1 MQLLSMYTF
10 SPSFEVQSL
19 FQKYHII
26 IFLIRC
32 PQPKTFEMKLFEK
45 SRTFGKLV
53 KLLQQLPV
61 SLAFDVTKS
70 FELYVSCL
78 KSRIT
83 KLPLS
88 LSQQKKSLFSE
99 RVLFYGKYLIY
110 QNSLMNI
117 GLQLHAFQKQSKLHE
132 DAWIKLL

>member
-1 MQLLSMYTF
+1 MPAT
-10 SPSFEVQSL
+10 
-19 FQKYHII
+19 
-26 IFLIRC
+26 
-32 PQPKTFEMKLFEK
+32 KTFEMKLFER

-88 LSQQKKSLFSE
+88 LSTKEELISRLNPIQRKTSDSLTFVNEHRPAIACLSE
-99 RVLFYGKYLIY
+99 TF
-110 QNSLMNI
+110 
-117 GLQLHAFQKQSKLHE
+117 
-132 DAWIKLL
+132 